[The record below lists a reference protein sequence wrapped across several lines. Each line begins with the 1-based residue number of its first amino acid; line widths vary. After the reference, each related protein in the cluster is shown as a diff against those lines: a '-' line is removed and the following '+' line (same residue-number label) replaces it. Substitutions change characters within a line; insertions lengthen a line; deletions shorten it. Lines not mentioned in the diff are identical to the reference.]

1 MPQKQRKIKKNT
13 LEIDYASDFR
23 LVGLICALKPHKLA
37 WVLNK
42 CLNLDLE
49 RQKDHAILEKEE
61 IDSRYIHFLHQ
72 TEVTTIR
79 LLKNKSADDGAS
91 KWLLVPEHPRF
102 DYMLFIKSGEHGKE
116 TEIME
121 QMKNIPTIEL
131 SAFLPLASLK
141 RKENFMF

>member
-1 MPQKQRKIKKNT
+1 MPQKQPKIKKT
-13 LEIDYASDFR
+13 KLEIDYSSDFR
-23 LVGLICALKPHKLA
+23 LVGLICPLKPHKLA
-37 WVLNK
+37 WTLNK
-42 CLNLDLE
+42 SLNLDLE
-49 RQKDHAILEKEE
+49 RQKDHIVPEKEKAN
-61 IDSRYIHFLHQ
+61 YQYVHFLHQ

-79 LLKNKSADDGAS
+79 LLKNKSAEEGAS

-102 DYMLFIKSGEHGKE
+102 DYILFIESGEHGKE

>member
-1 MPQKQRKIKKNT
+1 MPQKQRKIKKNK
-13 LEIDYASDFR
+13 LEIDYESDFR

-37 WVLNK
+37 WLLNK
-42 CLNLDLE
+42 DLNLDLE
-49 RQKDHAILEKEE
+49 RQPDHAIPEKEE
-61 IDSRYIHFLHQ
+61 ANSNFIHFLHK

-91 KWLLVPEHPRF
+91 KWLLVPEYPRF
-102 DYMLFIKSGEHGKE
+102 DYILFIESGEHEKE
-116 TEIME
+116 TEIMD

-131 SAFLPLASLK
+131 CAFLPLASLK